1 MTQFDSQD
9 GKKKGGILAAFLK
22 LFGGSSGSSL
32 PGTALSGGGWLG
44 GLGGLFTSKA
54 GIMGVVLG
62 GATIA
67 AGIGVVYNFIGPSSK
82 SVYTPGLFQDSYYE
96 SVAGDAQSERSAQY
110 DTAKRRSSSSLDYF
124 SEEAQKGDI
133 DGLASEAAGEGP
145 VTARDDE
152 DFAAAAADADA
163 DAASQGGGAG
173 AKPSLVKSQGF
184 GSGGS
189 IPRMRGGGGL
199 SGGIGSKFQN
209 VFKAPPVTKGKTSA
223 MSGSAASRRISG
235 KRSVPHFN
243 KKGAFGQAKYA
254 GKVSKGAAYTS
265 SDSGAKTTAQEAFE
279 GQTAGAGD
287 VAGIDS
293 GGAGLGGAGLGE
305 GDLQASDPSLNTNES
320 TPPTPPV
327 DDPTD
332 DSPWSKTTDM
342 ALYGMLAAVALIFIT
357 KMLVNKA
364 KTALATGTPAGAAL
378 ALTLYKWAKLT
389 AYLAMAAAGVV
400 IFAGITLMNKYAQKW
415 MGIMYAG
422 VGAVLMYKAYEAL
435 SGIDKGISEAN
446 AKVDAIAQNIAD
458 VGGATPTGTGTP
470 KTTTTTTTPTTTTTQ
485 TGSLPEGYK
494 PIGSSEPLK
503 IKPIGSSEPLEPFK
517 FGE

>member
-32 PGTALSGGGWLG
+32 PGTALSGGGGW
-44 GLGGLFTSKA
+44 LGGLFTSKA

-82 SVYTPGLFQDSYYE
+82 SVYSPGLFQDSYYE
-96 SVAGDAQSERSAQY
+96 SVAGDAQADRSAQY
-110 DTAKRRSSSSLDYF
+110 DAAKRRSSSSLDYF
-124 SEEAQKGDI
+124 SEEAQEGGI
-133 DGLASEAAGEGP
+133 DGLASEAAGEGE
-145 VTARDDE
+145 AASYE
-152 DFAAAAADADA
+152 DSASAAADADA
-163 DAASQGGGAG
+163 AAAGAGAGAG
-173 AKPSLVKSQGF
+173 AKPGLVKTQGF
-184 GSGGS
+184 GSGSGS
-189 IPRMRGGGGL
+189 SPRMRGGGGL
-199 SGGIGSKFQN
+199 SGGIGSKFQSI
-209 VFKAPPVTKGKTSA
+209 FKAPPVTKGKTSA
-223 MSGSAASRRISG
+223 MSGSVASRRISG
-235 KRSVPHFN
+235 KRRVPNFN

-305 GDLQASDPSLNTNES
+305 GNLSASDPSLNTNES

-327 DDPTD
+327 DEPTD
-332 DSPWSKTTDM
+332 DSPWDSTTDL
-342 ALYGMLAAVALIFIT
+342 ALYGMLGAAALIFIT
-357 KMLVNKA
+357 KMLVKKA
-364 KTALATGTPAGAAL
+364 QALLATGPAGAAAAGVL
-378 ALTLYKWAKLT
+378 FSWAKT
-389 AYLAMAAAGVV
+389 AAYAAMAAAGVV
-400 IFAGITLMNKYAQKW
+400 IYAGITLMNQYGQKW

-435 SGIDKGISEAN
+435 SGIEGAQQSAIDQQQ
-446 AKVDAIAQNIAD
+446 AKVDGISSKIEELASSGPGHGDEIANLNGQLETANTD
-458 VGGATPTGTGTP
+458 LGTYQDGL
-470 KTTTTTTTPTTTTTQ
+470 
-485 TGSLPEGYK
+485 GFRLW
-494 PIGSSEPLK
+494 
-503 IKPIGSSEPLEPFK
+503 
-517 FGE
+517 